1 MTENLHID
9 EDNPN
14 VQEIMLEIRRTIAH
28 KKSGGWEERRLRRL
42 DHSVYDHLFQAVNAY
57 DQARV
62 EAYLSPTSIPI
73 IGPLWQRLRQMA
85 HNLVLFYLDRLS
97 EKQIH
102 YNEQVIRTLESMVQS
117 LEAEPS
123 SLDLQAEI
131 ATLREQ
137 VAELKTQLTHAVEET
152 K

>member
-1 MTENLHID
+1 MIDMLQID

-28 KKSGGWEERRLRRL
+28 KKSGGWEERRFGRFG
-42 DHSVYDHLFQAVNAY
+42 HSVYDHLFQALNAY
-57 DQARV
+57 DQAHV
-62 EAYLSPTSIPI
+62 EAFLSPTSIPI
-73 IGPLWQRLRQMA
+73 IGPLWQRSRQMA

-102 YNEQVIRTLESMVQS
+102 YNEQTIRAVEGIVRSM
-117 LEAEPS
+117 EAEPS
-123 SLDLQAEI
+123 PLALQAEI
-131 ATLREQ
+131 AALREQ
-137 VAELKTQLTHAVEET
+137 IAELKAQLAHAGEET